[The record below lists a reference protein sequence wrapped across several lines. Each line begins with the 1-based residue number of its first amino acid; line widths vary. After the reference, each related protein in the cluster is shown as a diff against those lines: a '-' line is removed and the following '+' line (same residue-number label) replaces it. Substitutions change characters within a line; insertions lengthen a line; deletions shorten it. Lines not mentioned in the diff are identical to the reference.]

1 MKFANSVV
9 VVICL
14 VVIVALT
21 LFLSSLTKSE
31 ILLSF
36 SSSNAYA
43 QQSSIVLQNKQKQQ
57 HPNIVLFLVDNEPNK
72 ALGTYGGLGAQTPNA
87 DKFAKEG
94 IKFTRA
100 YATNTYCSPTRA
112 SLMTGLMPSQHW
124 QDFKVL

>member
-9 VVICL
+9 VVCL

-21 LFLSSLTKSE
+21 LFLFGLMKSE
-31 ILLSF
+31 ILPLSF
-36 SSSNAYA
+36 PSSNAYA
-43 QQSSIVLQNKQKQQ
+43 QRSLAVQNKQQQ

-72 ALGTYGGLGAQTPNA
+72 ALGTYDGLGAQTPNA

-100 YATNTYCSPTRA
+100 YATNTYCSPTR
-112 SLMTGLMPSQHW
+112 
-124 QDFKVL
+124 V